1 MDEEIQFH
9 AISNTFFV
17 YYITT
22 VLIYE
27 SVCGRNCVCVLEGAW
42 YMPVYVAEIVCV
54 CVCMY
59 VCMYVCVCVCMVEG
73 AWYMPVYVAGSVCV
87 CVCVC
92 VWWREHGICL
102 CM

>member
-54 CVCMY
+54 CMY
-59 VCMYVCVCVCMVEG
+59 VCMYVCVF
-73 AWYMPVYVAGSVCV
+73 
-87 CVCVC
+87 